1 MTEEEKKLKRG
12 AAYEGAASGAQ
23 RALGV
28 GTSLGGT
35 IGTAV
40 GGPVGTAVGAAI
52 GAGVGLVA
60 GGLVGGFKAN
70 KQYKDMLKMQKEQD
84 KLMNKQKKDAEAYAR
99 RDMFDVYGDT
109 IPPTEMDLSVSS
121 PTLSSYDAFKFRK
134 FGGV

>member
-1 MTEEEKKLKRG
+1 MPYPKHYIL
-12 AAYEGAASGAQ
+12 
-23 RALGV
+23 
-28 GTSLGGT
+28 
-35 IGTAV
+35 
-40 GGPVGTAVGAAI
+40 
-52 GAGVGLVA
+52 
-60 GGLVGGFKAN
+60 KAN

>member
-1 MTEEEKKLKRG
+1 MTEEEKKLARG
-12 AAYEGAASGAQ
+12 SAYEGAASGAQ

-60 GGLVGGFKAN
+60 GGLAGGLRAN
-70 KQYKDMLKMQKEQD
+70 KQYKEMLKLQKEQD
-84 KLMNKQKKDAEAYAR
+84 KLMTKQKKDAEAYQR
-99 RDMFDVYGDT
+99 RDMFDVYGGLT
-109 IPPTEMDLSVSS
+109 PPTEMNLSISS
-121 PTLSSYDAFKFRK
+121 PSLSSYDFFKMRK
-134 FGGV
+134 YGGV

>member
-35 IGTAV
+35 IGSV
-40 GGPVGTAVGAAI
+40 VPVVGTAVGAAI